1 MRYFWKKSHYIM
13 LKLVNMDALS
23 NVWLG
28 LIQGLT
34 EFLPV
39 SSSGHLV
46 LSHALFGAGA
56 DDLAFDAVLQLA
68 TVLAVIIYFRRDIFD
83 MANAVLR
90 QLSRLPVNE
99 KEITLAYAL
108 MIGTIPAVIFGLLL
122 ESYMETIFRN
132 PLLVAG
138 VLVAGSVL
146 FMIAEWKYFA
156 LKRDDRMTLRK
167 GLIIGLFQCLAL
179 IPGMSRSGASIAGGM
194 LLGLTRSEAAR
205 FSFLLAI
212 PVILGSGLK
221 KLLELMTTG
230 GNVPWSELILAASV
244 AFFAGLFAIHFML
257 SFVRRHTLWPFIWYR
272 IALATVVV
280 AVVYFGA

>member
-1 MRYFWKKSHYIM
+1 
-13 LKLVNMDALS
+13 MDAL
-23 NVWLG
+23 NNIWLG

-46 LSHALFGAGA
+46 LLHSLFGTGKN
-56 DDLAFDAVLQLA
+56 DLAFDAVLQLA

-108 MIGTIPAVIFGLLL
+108 MIGTIPAIIFGLLL

-138 VLVAGSVL
+138 VLVTGSFL
-146 FMIAEWKYFA
+146 FMVAEWKYFA
-156 LKRDDRMTLRK
+156 RNRDDKMTIRK
-167 GLIIGLFQCLAL
+167 GLLIGFFQCLAL

-194 LLGLTRSEAAR
+194 LLGLSRSEAAR

-221 KLLELMTTG
+221 KLLELMMS
-230 GNVPWSELILAASV
+230 GNSVEWSELVIAAIV
-244 AFFAGLFAIHFML
+244 AFLAGRFRHSFYALFRP
-257 SFVRRHTLWPFIWYR
+257 SSYS
-272 IALATVVV
+272 LAFHLVPPCFSYSRGSGFFTSVNH
-280 AVVYFGA
+280 YHKSL

>member
-1 MRYFWKKSHYIM
+1 
-13 LKLVNMDALS
+13 MDAL
-23 NVWLG
+23 NNIWLG

-46 LSHALFGAGA
+46 LLHSLFGTGKN
-56 DDLAFDAVLQLA
+56 DLAFDAVLQLA

-108 MIGTIPAVIFGLLL
+108 MIGTIPAIIFGLLL

-138 VLVAGSVL
+138 VLVTGSFL
-146 FMIAEWKYFA
+146 FMVAEWKYFA
-156 LKRDDRMTLRK
+156 RNRDDKMTIRK
-167 GLIIGLFQCLAL
+167 GLLIGFFQCLAL

-194 LLGLTRSEAAR
+194 LLGLSRSEAAR

-221 KLLELMTTG
+221 KLLELMMS
-230 GNVPWSELILAASV
+230 GNSVEWSELVIAAIV
-244 AFFAGLFAIHFML
+244 AFLAGLFAIHFML

-272 IALATVVV
+272 LALATVVV
-280 AVVYFGA
+280 AVFYFS